1 MQLRE
6 LPKEFRVRLRPSG
19 TELKLGAMSDLLIH
33 PQEDG
38 RCWVYEAYRNELG
51 LSGLNGLLLLYGPC
65 TMEKALTFI
74 DGYRAGRAKENR
86 RDPAMEPF

>member
-19 TELKLGAMSDLLIH
+19 VDLKLGAMSDLLIH

-38 RCWVYEAYRNELG
+38 RCWVYEAYRNELS
-51 LSGLNGLLLLYGPC
+51 LSGLNGPC

-86 RDPAMEPF
+86 VDPATEPF